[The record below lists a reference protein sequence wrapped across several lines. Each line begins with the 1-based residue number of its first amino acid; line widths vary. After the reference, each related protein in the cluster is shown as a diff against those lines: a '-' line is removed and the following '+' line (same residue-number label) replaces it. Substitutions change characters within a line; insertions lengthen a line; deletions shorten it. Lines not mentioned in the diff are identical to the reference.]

1 MFKFD
6 RIKVQSKASK
16 VSFSSI
22 NSEASSNGPD
32 MKGIFE
38 KVNEKKQNGHKN
50 MKENT
55 IP

>member
-6 RIKVQSKASK
+6 RRKAQSKASK

-32 MKGIFE
+32 MKGILE
-38 KVNEKKQNGHKN
+38 KVNEKKQNGRKN
-50 MKENT
+50 MKENP